1 MYPSNMLN
9 LKGRLEL
16 KGLSLDYVRGH
27 MGGNTISLF
36 LGEQFTSGRELEEAL
51 VALDECHVPSD
62 EGALI
67 YPSMKERTLT
77 IRIVSPTSKQ
87 FISACG
93 GMTQVLGKA
102 LIESDLFDRFDLP
115 LSDNPLNLQL
125 DLEGGTQ
132 EIEIL
137 RDKDKVS
144 RTITKMDSFA
154 GELYTSGM
162 EGMEIL
168 GVLVFRIGKFLVIN
182 AEEIKKVFPKI
193 DPGSMNGYSREVL
206 FDIQKEARGIDPGIG
221 LDYAL
226 YDWNPANKGN
236 LRAVFPHYIPTDHIE
251 PSCGTGTV
259 AIGLCLAFNG
269 ELKEH
274 FPESGVESAE
284 IELDFE
290 VGGARTLGG
299 PEISN
304 LTFVM
309 NKNRLRNI
317 SFSHDVVELTSR
329 GKVFI

>member
-1 MYPSNMLN
+1 
-9 LKGRLEL
+9 
-16 KGLSLDYVRGH
+16 
-27 MGGNTISLF
+27 
-36 LGEQFTSGRELEEAL
+36 
-51 VALDECHVPSD
+51 
-62 EGALI
+62 
-67 YPSMKERTLT
+67 
-77 IRIVSPTSKQ
+77 
-87 FISACG
+87 
-93 GMTQVLGKA
+93 
-102 LIESDLFDRFDLP
+102 
-115 LSDNPLNLQL
+115 
-125 DLEGGTQ
+125 
-132 EIEIL
+132 
-137 RDKDKVS
+137 
-144 RTITKMDSFA
+144 SFA
-154 GELYTSGM
+154 GELYTSGI

-168 GVLVFRIGKFLVIN
+168 GVSVFRIGKFLVIN